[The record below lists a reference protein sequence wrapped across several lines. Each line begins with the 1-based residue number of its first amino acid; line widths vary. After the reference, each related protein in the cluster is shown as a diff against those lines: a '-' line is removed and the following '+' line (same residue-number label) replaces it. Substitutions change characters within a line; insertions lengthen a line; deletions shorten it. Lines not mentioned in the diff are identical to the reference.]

1 MKGVFLYIVAIVAI
15 VAYLIYNY
23 FQEEAA
29 DKEVANRFG
38 CESFEDCLGKY
49 KFDGAYHYYAKFDGE
64 KDPETKYINFKKL
77 ISAQVNFWCNQK
89 EYEKAF
95 SILNEYTMMS
105 VYNLQTDD
113 DDANDKY
120 NDEAGF
126 MNSQLEYMINQM
138 IVSDLDKGTIKK
150 YAKAMKPI
158 VIGDENNTSIFGGYN
173 SYVLSD
179 RPYEN
184 VMKRIFKK

>member
-1 MKGVFLYIVAIVAI
+1 
-15 VAYLIYNY
+15 
-23 FQEEAA
+23 
-29 DKEVANRFG
+29 
-38 CESFEDCLGKY
+38 
-49 KFDGAYHYYAKFDGE
+49 
-64 KDPETKYINFKKL
+64 
-77 ISAQVNFWCNQK
+77 
-89 EYEKAF
+89 
-95 SILNEYTMMS
+95 MMS

-113 DDANDKY
+113 ENANDRY